1 MLKPML
7 DEWKGRDQPLEGRF
21 MCHLGYLGK
30 KIWRTA
36 EEMGR
41 NGKTRGVI
49 FKMNVMLL
57 ELSRKLNN
65 RFLGAGKMAN
75 SLKYSSSGCA

>member
-1 MLKPML
+1 
-7 DEWKGRDQPLEGRF
+7 
-21 MCHLGYLGK
+21 MCHLGCLGE
-30 KIWRTA
+30 KIRRTA

-41 NGKTRGVI
+41 NGQTRGVL

-57 ELSRKLNN
+57 ELSRRLNG
-65 RFLGAGKMAN
+65 FLSGAGKMAN